1 MLSVGK
7 SISSP
12 TAEVVGP
19 NWTVNTVP
27 GFAPKVVTASAA
39 PGVRRDGH
47 PAGLLCD
54 LPTQNHRVW
63 ADAALKILLSLLT

>member
-7 SISSP
+7 SIGSP

-39 PGVRRDGH
+39 
-47 PAGLLCD
+47 
-54 LPTQNHRVW
+54 
-63 ADAALKILLSLLT
+63 SS